1 MGREMICSV
10 LQDSKNKRRVGKKN
24 MNLEQAYDIL
34 EKFYEEIPGE
44 YDDNWIDY
52 NMETAMRERSL
63 KSARILFEKAMES
76 GGKDN
81 ITVMTLQITDNKIA

>member
-1 MGREMICSV
+1 
-10 LQDSKNKRRVGKKN
+10 

-52 NMETAMRERSL
+52 NMETAMRKSCLEGILKRKTLTADERMELLDIWEEEWYNSNL
-63 KSARILFEKAMES
+63 REAIKVILGDEE
-76 GGKDN
+76 
-81 ITVMTLQITDNKIA
+81 